1 MPVLSLGNLQLDKII
16 GGGIEEG
23 KSTILVGEP
32 GSGKTTLG
40 LQFLTDPLAYSINCA
55 YLCID
60 KKPERIMEQAMA
72 INKTVEQQIAAGTLK
87 FVEVSVQD
95 WTPEQNVNDLL
106 LTIQLQ
112 VDALFRNYN
121 VKRLVVDSLL
131 PQILNG
137 FNKETKQYFVREFLH
152 IIHSYQTTSLSILYD
167 TDIHQALWLDT
178 SIVSDQLLFYR
189 KSDLDYTTYWLEIS
203 KNNPQN
209 WCGKYRFTFNTQQGI
224 ELKHRLC

>member
-137 FNKETKQYFVREFLH
+137 FNKETKQYFVRESCILFTVTKPH
-152 IIHSYQTTSLSILYD
+152 HYQFYMILIFIRHYGW
-167 TDIHQALWLDT
+167 IQALSVINCY
-178 SIVSDQLLFYR
+178 SIGNQ
-189 KSDLDYTTYWLEIS
+189 I
-203 KNNPQN
+203 
-209 WCGKYRFTFNTQQGI
+209 
-224 ELKHRLC
+224 